1 MICWLG
7 GVFSSGWYLLCT
19 VFTPVSN
26 KTTRTSNTIT
36 IHRMCGWKLGV
47 VATVT
52 EVIIAV
58 QICELNAR
66 LAVKGADLLSS
77 MQSLSFSHEPLHNQ
91 KSMVNDERLRFK
103 IFNNA
108 QILSRIE
115 LHVSV
120 VGGLFM
126 GFRLRRLS

>member
-1 MICWLG
+1 
-7 GVFSSGWYLLCT
+7 
-19 VFTPVSN
+19 
-26 KTTRTSNTIT
+26 
-36 IHRMCGWKLGV
+36 MCGWKLGV

-91 KSMVNDERLRFK
+91 NRWLMTKDSALKFLTMPKF
-103 IFNNA
+103 
-108 QILSRIE
+108 
-115 LHVSV
+115 
-120 VGGLFM
+120 
-126 GFRLRRLS
+126 

>member
-58 QICELNAR
+58 QICELNASR
-66 LAVKGADLLSS
+66 CQRRGLTIEYAGTK
-77 MQSLSFSHEPLHNQ
+77 FSHEPLHNQ
-91 KSMVNDERLRFK
+91 KSMVNDKRLRFK
-103 IFNNA
+103 F
-108 QILSRIE
+108 
-115 LHVSV
+115 
-120 VGGLFM
+120 
-126 GFRLRRLS
+126 